1 MSVLDTLRQAWAKLR
16 AGGARQAARQAWA
29 GMFQT
34 YGEPNAERVLS
45 SYQQFAEKAF
55 AGNSVIFGL
64 MLARMLLFTEARATF
79 RHRDTKKLERTDAL
93 EKLERPWPNGTL
105 ADLLARM
112 EQDASLAGNAYVR
125 DAGDQLERLR
135 PDWVTIVSEV
145 VEADDG
151 HQLRTVIGIVYDPV
165 GDPDRDIDFF
175 PVAEVAHWA
184 PIPDPLANWRG
195 VSWIT
200 PAMRELNA
208 DLSMTEHREMFFRN
222 AATPNMVIKYSGKM
236 SPDQVKR
243 IGDRI
248 NARHGGPDKAGRTLI
263 LDEGADLQV
272 VGAQMRDVQ
281 FDELQ
286 AAGENRMA
294 VAAQV
299 PAIVAG
305 LKEGLDSAAW
315 SMYRQALRR
324 FADQTMRPLW
334 RGAFAALANL
344 VDVPDGCELWYDV
357 TDIAALQESEQE
369 AAQTA
374 QTNAGTLSTLTAAGF
389 TWESAVAYVASGD
402 LSLLDHSGLYS
413 VQLRPPGTDEPA
425 SEAAPPAAP
434 ADPADPGDDE
444 DQDDDPDATDAPDA
458 SDGGDAAR
466 ARLADLLMRAW
477 LGEPLDAD
485 ERLELLRGFDPDLH
499 PRDHRGRFRK
509 IGSPDIADGLI
520 PLGKLRDE
528 RLDALFADIQHEPA
542 PDERAFE
549 RIGDEWDRRDSAERQ
564 RQDRITDLVAAGAD
578 YLAAYADVYGR
589 DSEKL
594 RREQRF
600 ALIDAERR
608 TGETRRQAVRRAYD
622 EWTHLRYLA
631 AETETRGH
639 LLTGEA
645 QGRGIHPVSLF
656 SGPSVR
662 ARKHAS
668 EELKRWW
675 EDNGGRITFTEFRH
689 RIYGGDGAELEQ
701 IRLGGNGRDFGV

>member
-1 MSVLDTLRQAWAKLR
+1 MSLLDTMRQAWHNLR
-16 AGGARQAARQAWA
+16 TGGARQAARQAWA

-79 RHRDTKKLERTDAL
+79 RDRTTKKLSRTQSLD
-93 EKLERPWPNGTL
+93 KLERPWPNGTL

-125 DAGDQLERLR
+125 DAGEQLERLR

-151 HQLRTVIGIVYDPV
+151 HQLRKVIGVVYDPV
-165 GDPDRDIDFF
+165 GDPDRDIDFY
-175 PVAEVAHWA
+175 PIAEVAHWA

-195 VSWIT
+195 ISWIT

-208 DLSMTEHREMFFRN
+208 DFAMTEHREMFFKN
-222 AATPNMVIKYSGKM
+222 AATPNMVIKYTGKM
-236 SPDQVKR
+236 SPEKVKA

-248 NARHGGPDKAGRTLI
+248 GARHAGPGKAGRTLI

-334 RGAFAALANL
+334 RSAFAALATL

-369 AAQTA
+369 AAATTQTQA
-374 QTNAGTLSTLTAAGF
+374 TTLSTLVTAGF
-389 TWESAVAYVASGD
+389 EWTSAIAAVQAGD
-402 LSLLDHSGLYS
+402 ITLLDHSGLYS
-413 VQLRPPGTDEPA
+413 VQLRKPGADEPA
-425 SEAAPPAAP
+425 SDAPAPGPAA
-434 ADPADPGDDE
+434 AQDDEPGDDE
-444 DQDDDPDATDAPDA
+444 DQGDELDDEEAQDDAE
-458 SDGGDAAR
+458 R
-466 ARLADLLMRAW
+466 ARLTDLVMRAW
-477 LGEPLDAD
+477 LGEPLDTD
-485 ERLELLRGFDPDLH
+485 DLFELLLRGFDPQLH
-499 PRDHRGRFRK
+499 PRDPRGRFRK
-509 IGSPDIADGLI
+509 IASPDIADGLI
-520 PLGKLRDE
+520 PLDRLRDE
-528 RLDALFADIQHEPA
+528 RLDRLFADIQDEPA

-549 RIGDEWDRRDSAERQ
+549 RIGDEWDRRDATERQ
-564 RQDRITDLVAAGAD
+564 RQDRVTELVAAGAD
-578 YLAAYADVYGR
+578 YLAAYADAYGR

-594 RREQRF
+594 RREERF

-608 TGETRRQAVRRAYD
+608 AGETRRQAVRRAYD
-622 EWTHLRYLA
+622 EWTYLRFIA
-631 AETETRGH
+631 AENETRGH
-639 LLTGEA
+639 LLTAEA
-645 QGRGIHPVSLF
+645 QIRNISPVSLF
-656 SGPSVR
+656 SGPRAR

-668 EELKRWW
+668 EDLKRWW
-675 EDNGGRITFTEFRH
+675 DDNGGRVTFTEFAGRV
-689 RIYGGDGAELEQ
+689 YGGDGAALEQ